1 MKQAES
7 NLQELQKNDS
17 KSMAILMK
25 YRDSFDSLSSFMDFV
40 SLIHKCYLEASRTID
55 YIDNISKPLDKEEK
69 DDLYR
74 TQRDYWKNEVQSY
87 SQLFS
92 FSSASLNN
100 IAEVLFAWK
109 DDSDMLRMASDAAI
123 NLIVLEIIKRKILAL
138 RNNDKAGTSKGGRK
152 EDSKDFK
159 DYVAK
164 GMDAEKVSKCLHD
177 IIDNLDDEKQ
187 AMCVI
192 VAACR
197 VNILVDH
204 PSSTMIRNE
213 FPIIKGQKTVS
224 NYLASL
230 PTKWENKC
238 SEYEESIKSVL
249 K

>member
-1 MKQAES
+1 MLDTDKTTFYKEQYDKYLDDAKEDS
-7 NLQELQKNDS
+7 MLLRLRTASVNDVAKELFNWS
-17 KSMAILMK
+17 
-25 YRDSFDSLSSFMDFV
+25 
-40 SLIHKCYLEASRTID
+40 
-55 YIDNISKPLDKEEK
+55 
-69 DDLYR
+69 DLP
-74 TQRDYWKNEVQSY
+74 
-87 SQLFS
+87 
-92 FSSASLNN
+92 
-100 IAEVLFAWK
+100 EVLRIAQQGAVT
-109 DDSDMLRMASDAAI
+109 R
-123 NLIVLEIIKRKILAL
+123 IVLEIIKRKILAL

-187 AMCVI
+187 AMCII

-197 VNILVDH
+197 VGALVDH